1 MIKRTQYFESTGF
14 GHFTTEKLLGKRVF
28 LYLLSLKSNKDKI
41 ESIVKYHGG
50 HITVFL
56 EKNVDIII
64 TDVSPKWKRS
74 FSKHGYPTR
83 SWQLIQMSSKKCG
96 SSLIHQFAE
105 KWKIPIVH
113 YNKIIVDCKKAIM
126 PCKTTICQE
135 KHYKRTLRAPFLK
148 VEDRSRMYQPEF
160 IEFKS
165 FPFLDTAVPLPHSP
179 FDTWFRSSG
188 NVSMAK
194 QNRTPLQFCGL
205 CNEVYEVFK
214 DHINS
219 TKHRSAAMDAS
230 NYAGVD
236 ALIKQGLS
244 PEDFVKSRTD
254 AWKKKNTFFMNK
266 SIFRPVF

>member
-1 MIKRTQYFESTGF
+1 M
-14 GHFTTEKLLGKRVF
+14 GKRVF

-56 EKNVDIII
+56 EKNVDIVI
-64 TDVSPKWKRS
+64 TDVSPEWKRS
-74 FSKHGYPTR
+74 FSNHGYLTR

-96 SSLIHQFAE
+96 PSSIHQFAE

-113 YNKIIVDCKKAIM
+113 YNQIIIDCKKAIM
-126 PCKTTICQE
+126 PRKTTICRE
-135 KHYKRTLRAPFLK
+135 KDYKRTLEAPFLK
-148 VEDRSRMYQPEF
+148 VEDRSRMYKPEF

-188 NVSMAK
+188 NVGMAK
-194 QNRTPLQFCGL
+194 QKRTPLQFCGL
-205 CNEVYEVFK
+205 CNEVYKVFQ

-219 TKHRSAAMDAS
+219 TKHRSAAMYAS

-236 ALIKQGLS
+236 ALIKQGFS

-254 AWKKKNTFFMNK
+254 AWEKRHFFHN
-266 SIFRPVF
+266 